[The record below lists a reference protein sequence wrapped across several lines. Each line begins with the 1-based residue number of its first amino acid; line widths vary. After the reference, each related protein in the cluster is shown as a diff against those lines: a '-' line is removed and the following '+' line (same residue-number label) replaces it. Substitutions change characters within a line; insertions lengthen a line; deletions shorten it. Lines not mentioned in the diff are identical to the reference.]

1 MPRSAVLRRFRSRAE
16 LARTRQA
23 ESTRQLVLQIDVSD
37 DARREVLRALDTL
50 AAPEPGK
57 WIFIM
62 IGPQEYADIGDWL
75 DEHSALPRVA
85 SRLWRHLPRFIDR
98 DTGEVLATR
107 DELAAAVRAPSNDI
121 SRIMSELVAVGAISR
136 RMVRVAGMRG
146 RGAVRYSL
154 NPWVGSHLGQE
165 ARARAQ
171 AVTPK
176 PLPAPVVRGRRAGA
190 PGLKLVEPAD

>member
-1 MPRSAVLRRFRSRAE
+1 MPRSAVLRRFRSKAE
-16 LARTRQA
+16 LARARQA
-23 ESTRQLVLQIDVSD
+23 ESARQLVLQIDVGD
-37 DARREVLRALDTL
+37 DARREVLRALEVL
-50 AAPEPGK
+50 AAPDSGK

-62 IGPQEYADIGDWL
+62 IGPQEYAVIGDWL
-75 DEHSALPRVA
+75 DVHSALPRIA

-98 DTGEVLATR
+98 DTGEILATR
-107 DELAAAVRAPSNDI
+107 EELAEAVRAPANDI

-136 RMVRVAGMRG
+136 RMVKVAGMRG
-146 RGAVRYSL
+146 QGTVRYSL

-176 PLPAPVVRGRRAGA
+176 PLVPSADPRRTRS
-190 PGLKLVEPAD
+190 PRLKLVEPPQ